1 MQTGKDARGR
11 FCRGNKYGGKNAYS
25 KEQARIQAA
34 IRAQMT
40 DEELEKF
47 VKAWIRKAKEGK
59 GVYLISLLERLAGRT
74 ADWAVEEQIQ
84 MLEEEIQRLASPE
97 AQIME
102 GKEQPQAK

>member
-1 MQTGKDARGR
+1 MCDAGTIVHQSR
-11 FCRGNKYGGKNAYS
+11 FSLSRFNKFGASPSLLVLLADFNRKVP
-25 KEQARIQAA
+25 
-34 IRAQMT
+34 
-40 DEELEKF
+40 EKF

>member
-1 MQTGKDARGR
+1 
-11 FCRGNKYGGKNAYS
+11 
-25 KEQARIQAA
+25 
-34 IRAQMT
+34 MT